1 MLKGSS
7 GFRQLLPVL
16 LLITSGGVV
25 WLFQKS
31 AVAPHDSSNSHDGWM
46 SKDEAESL
54 RNENK
59 NFSLQ
64 LKQAKE
70 ELQSLETYLTY
81 LVRSEKSLADANS
94 KLVNAQVKLD
104 RTKELLPLD
113 ANGTCG
119 APSARQDHGSNNMV
133 YCADSPLHLGRTK
146 DFAECQMACAFN
158 SSCDAW
164 QLKRAMYLRAGADLS
179 PQEPFKVLCCLG
191 LACNFPLCCQQARR
205 PDISALQ
212 VPAAPHGRC
221 LTWGTPEKHVNLGG
235 FWTPESYEIVPY
247 PNPLQLLG
255 AIKGNKTKHW
265 NPELW
270 DFRER
275 HRIVIVAMVRDPLSQ
290 LQSWRK
296 APYGMERCAK
306 RKRCPFST
314 ATADCASKTAWLTE
328 PCQFFEAV
336 SGPPGTGIV
345 GGAFRSLPGI
355 WNAYTWG
362 YVRTAGLQEESGY
375 KSVVLVR
382 FEDLVT
388 EPAGVIRRTACVHPG
403 ACWYVMI
410 SLAMEMTMKDAAI
423 SVMEGV
429 AKHHGKA
436 KNRSTEIRSL
446 ESRDF
451 VKDYSLPDTE
461 LQDRRSLTRVRLNFS
476 LAQKVGYSLQECQVF
491 KDEVIAEAPIDED
504 HKRIEI
510 EEKMSRFRSRHTRP
524 PRTSKVLRPRR
535 KTTGK

>member
-25 WLFQKS
+25 WLFQFHPSLVACEHEKS

-70 ELQSLETYLTY
+70 ELQSL
-81 LVRSEKSLADANS
+81 EKSLADANS

-158 SSCDAW
+158 SSCEFYSYWSAGPRSRLCRITSSCEKLVHVEQKNDVVKIYQRIVPATS
-164 QLKRAMYLRAGADLS
+164 QLSYMQLLGMYDSGTNLM
-179 PQEPFKVLCCLG
+179 
-191 LACNFPLCCQQARR
+191 LATLVGNFPLCCQQARR

-221 LTWGTPEKHVNLGG
+221 LTWGTPEKHV
-235 FWTPESYEIVPY
+235 
-247 PNPLQLLG
+247 NPLQLLG

-362 YVRTAGLQEESGY
+362 YVRLQEESGY

-388 EPAGVIRRTACVHPG
+388 EPAGVIRR
-403 ACWYVMI
+403 I

-451 VKDYSLPDTE
+451 VKDYSLPE
-461 LQDRRSLTRVRLNFS
+461 LKAACVRLNFS